1 MVLLS
6 ITGWVLARFVMH
18 IPDGYLSPSTCAA
31 LYAAATPFWYA
42 ALKRTRRILNT
53 RTVPLVGL
61 FASFCFVIML
71 FNLPLPGGTTGH
83 AVGVGIASIVLGP
96 WVSIL
101 AISIALLI
109 QALFFGDGG
118 ITTFGANCFNM
129 AIAGSLVGYAVYRL
143 FARRAEITSARRV
156 LAAAIAGYSAIN
168 FAAFLAAVEF
178 GMQPLLF
185 HTSDG
190 TPLYAPYPLNI
201 SIPAMMIGHL
211 TFAGLAELAITAGVV
226 RYLQR
231 ADPDL
236 LRLTAP
242 DAPDREETRARDSAR
257 PRPALRSLWTLL
269 ALALILTPL
278 GILAVG
284 SAWGEWS
291 ANDFSDAA
299 VRNQIATASGNHV
312 PPAQAPDGLKDLS
325 LLWRPPV
332 PDYAP
337 AFIKNPYF
345 GYFVSASIGVGVI
358 ILFTLLATRLFS
370 AFLNSRVKTSIRP
383 SRRRSHR
390 YIERTAESLL
400 RVLQKTLF
408 AEETTRSPGL
418 LQSCDARVKLAGIGA
433 LILSVVFVHRIL
445 ILAAIF
451 GIAILLAAF
460 SRISLLLLAR
470 RIWIPVLAFTG
481 VIAVPALFL
490 VPGKILYQI
499 PLVRWPVTLPGFE
512 SACFLMGRAETASS
526 LGLLL
531 VLTTPWNRLLRALR
545 FFGVS
550 PRVVMILEMTYRYI
564 FLLLNTAL
572 EMMESRRARLVGD
585 LEPSAERGLVAA
597 MIGVLL
603 DKTLQLSNDVHLAM
617 QARGFRGNIRLLE
630 DLRMRK
636 IDWLQLSA
644 MLTIAWTATWWGR

>member
-1 MVLLS
+1 MLD
-6 ITGWVLARFVMH
+6 RFAMH

-31 LYAAATPFWYA
+31 LYAAATPFWYV

-53 RTVPLVGL
+53 RTVPLLGI

-129 AIAGSLVGYAVYRL
+129 AIVGSLVGYAVYRL
-143 FARRAEITSARRV
+143 FAHGANITSARRV
-156 LAAAIAGYSAIN
+156 IAAAIAGYSAIN

-178 GMQPLLF
+178 GIQPLLF

-242 DAPDREETRARDSAR
+242 DAPAREETRAPASAQL
-257 PRPALRSLWTLL
+257 RPALRRFWTLL
-269 ALALILTPL
+269 AIVLIFTPL
-278 GILAVG
+278 GVIAVG

-291 ANDFSDAA
+291 ANDFSNAA
-299 VRNQIATASGNHV
+299 VRSQIAAASANHF
-312 PPAQAPDGLKDLS
+312 PPAQAPEGLKHLS
-325 LLWRPPV
+325 SLWRPPI

-337 AFIKNPYF
+337 AFIQNPYF
-345 GYFVSASIGVGVI
+345 GYFVSASIGVGMI
-358 ILFTLLATRLFS
+358 ILFTLVVTRLFS
-370 AFLNSRVKTSIRP
+370 AFPSRGKTSIRP
-383 SRRRSHR
+383 SGRRPRSHR

-400 RVLQKTLF
+400 RVLQRTLF

-433 LILSVVFVHRIL
+433 LILSAVFVHRL
-445 ILAAIF
+445 SILAAIF

-460 SRISLLLLAR
+460 SHISLRLLAR

-490 VPGKILYQI
+490 VPGKVLYQI
-499 PLVRWPVTLPGFE
+499 PLAGWSVTLPGFE
-512 SACFLMGRAETASS
+512 SACFLIGRAETASS

-531 VLTTPWNRLLRALR
+531 VLTTPWNRLLRALH

-550 PRVVMILEMTYRYI
+550 PRVVMMLEMTYRYI

-585 LEPSAERGLVAA
+585 LEPSAERDLVAA

-617 QARGFRGNIRLLE
+617 QARGFRGNIRLMQ

-636 IDWLQLSA
+636 IDWLQLTA

>member
-1 MVLLS
+1 
-6 ITGWVLARFVMH
+6 MH

-31 LYAAATPFWYA
+31 LYAAATPFWYV
-42 ALKRTRRILNT
+42 ALKRTRRILHT
-53 RTVPLVGL
+53 RTVPLLGL

-83 AVGVGIASIVLGP
+83 AVGVGMASIVLGP

-118 ITTFGANCFNM
+118 ITTFGANCLNM

-143 FARRAEITSARRV
+143 FAHRAEITSARRV
-156 LAAAIAGYSAIN
+156 IAAAIAGYSAIN

-185 HTSDG
+185 HAANG

-211 TFAGLAELAITAGVV
+211 TFAGLAELVITAGVV

-231 ADPDL
+231 ADPSL
-236 LRLTAP
+236 LQLTAP
-242 DAPDREETRARDSAR
+242 DAPAREDTRDWDSTR
-257 PRPALRSLWTLL
+257 PRPALRSLWTFLAILL
-269 ALALILTPL
+269 IVTPL
-278 GILAVG
+278 GIVAVG

-291 ANDFSDAA
+291 ANDFSDPA
-299 VRNQIATASGNHV
+299 VRNQIAAASANHF
-312 PPAQAPDGLKDLS
+312 PPARAPEGLKHLS
-325 LLWRPPV
+325 SLWRPPV

-345 GYFVSASIGVGVI
+345 GYSVSASIGVGSI
-358 ILFTLLATRLFS
+358 ILFTLAVMRLFS
-370 AFLNSRVKTSIRP
+370 AYERSRANTARRYP
-383 SRRRSHR
+383 WRRRRSQR
-390 YIERTAESLL
+390 YLEKTTESLL
-400 RVLQKTLF
+400 RALQKTLS

-418 LQSCDARVKLAGIGA
+418 LQSCDARVKLAGISA
-433 LILSVVFVHRIL
+433 LIFSVVMVHRPW

-451 GIAILLAAF
+451 AIVILLAAL
-460 SRISLLLLAR
+460 SHISLLLLSR

-481 VIAVPALFL
+481 LIAVPALFL
-490 VPGKILYQI
+490 VSGKVLYRI
-499 PLVRWPVTLPGFE
+499 PLLEWSVTVPGFE
-512 SACFLMGRAETASS
+512 SVCFLIGRAETASS
-526 LGLLL
+526 LALLL

-545 FFGVS
+545 FFRVS
-550 PRVVMILEMTYRYI
+550 PRVVMILEVTYRYI

-585 LEPSAERGLVAA
+585 LEPRTERSLTAA

-603 DKTLQLSNDVHLAM
+603 DKTLQLSHDVHLAM
-617 QARGFRGNIRLLE
+617 QARGFRGNIRLME
-630 DLRMRK
+630 DLRMRR
-636 IDWLQLSA
+636 IDWLQLTA
-644 MLTIAWTATWWGR
+644 MLTIAGTATWWGR